1 MSIWDRVA
9 RGSIALSIGS
19 IVSLVIASIGSII
32 IARTLGPENYGL
44 IPVIMIAPNM
54 LMVLSDLGISTA
66 ITRYAPMR
74 GYGNPYIVT
83 GVAIKA
89 ATGLLA
95 SLVLALTAGY
105 VAEALGRPYV
115 EPYIRLV
122 AVLVVA
128 NSIVSAVT
136 SALIGL
142 GSYFTSAVIQA
153 SLTTLRV
160 IVGAGLVVAGL
171 SVLGA
176 VLGHVI
182 AWSVLALASLALLL
196 YRVGLSG
203 RPSLRIAREMLA
215 YSTPLYLPGLLG
227 IPLGQ
232 LYYSILARV
241 ASNWDLGN
249 LGVAGNL
256 MTVIGSVGGAI
267 STSLLSSFPLL
278 LGDRDGLS
286 RAVEKSIVYTALI
299 MPAMA
304 GGVIVLAEPIL
315 LTLYG
320 HSYSMSPLYASLTA
334 LGVMLAPLGSYVWG
348 AYMASIGRT
357 DVLLKAGILGALTGI
372 PIYITLTLTTG
383 VIGYI
388 IASILDSLIVTTYL
402 LTVASNNGVHVDLRT
417 TFKMITPTIIA
428 LTTATPALLIPEDPL
443 VRWILAPLTYTLTL
457 AIVTPVIA
465 GSEVLSEIAMALGRA
480 GFIGSL
486 IALAISIDVR
496 VAERIWGSNGRD
508 EVCASKRETDKPLG
522 EA

>member
-1 MSIWDRVA
+1 LSVWDRVA

-19 IVSLVIASIGSII
+19 IVSLAIASIGSII

-44 IPVIMIAPNM
+44 ISVIMIAPNM
-54 LMVLSDLGISTA
+54 LMVLSDLGVSTA

-74 GYGNPYIVT
+74 GYGNPYIVA

-89 ATGLLA
+89 ITGLLA
-95 SLVLALTAGY
+95 SLALMLTAGY
-105 VAEALGRPYV
+105 VAEALGRPYI
-115 EPYIRLV
+115 EPYIRLA

-142 GSYFTSAVIQA
+142 GGYFTSAIIQA
-153 SLTTLRV
+153 SLTASRV
-160 IVGAGLVVAGL
+160 VVGAGLVIAGFG
-171 SVLGA
+171 VLGA
-176 VLGHVI
+176 VLGHVV
-182 AWSVLALASLALLL
+182 AWSVLALVSLALLL
-196 YRVGLSG
+196 HRVGLSG
-203 RPSLRIAREMLA
+203 RPSARVVREILA
-215 YSTPLYLPGLLG
+215 YSTPLYIPSLLG
-227 IPLGQ
+227 LPLGQ

-241 ASNWDLGN
+241 ATNWDLGN

-256 MTVIGSVGGAI
+256 MTVIGSIGGAI

-286 RAVEKSIVYTALI
+286 RAVEKSIAYTALI

-304 GGVIVLAEPIL
+304 GGVIVLAEPLL

-320 HSYSMSPLYASLTA
+320 HSYGKAPLYASLTA

-372 PIYITLTLTTG
+372 PIYVSLTLTMG
-383 VIGYI
+383 VVGYI
-388 IASILDSLIVTTYL
+388 VAGILDSLIVTTYL
-402 LTVASNNGVHVDLRT
+402 LTVALNQGVRVDLKS
-417 TFKMITPTIIA
+417 TFRMITPTVIA

-443 VRWILAPLTYTLTL
+443 VRWVLAPLTYTLTL
-457 AIVTPVIA
+457 AIVTPVIT
-465 GSEVLSEIAMALGRA
+465 GSEMLSEMAVTLRRA

-486 IALAISIDVR
+486 IALAINIDVK
-496 VAERIWGSNGRD
+496 VAGKIWGL
-508 EVCASKRETDKPLG
+508 RE
-522 EA
+522 